1 MNHGTFYDFL
11 WDPAKARSNAHKHDV
26 TFDQAATVF
35 LDALALTVYD
45 ESNSRDEERWF
56 TLGFDADGKLL
67 AVAHTYEITGS
78 TNVRIRIIS
87 ARKATRRERYA
98 YENEPR

>member
-1 MNHGTFYDFL
+1 VG
-11 WDPAKARSNAHKHDV
+11 PRQGAIERAQARV

-45 ESNSRDEERWF
+45 EPNSQDEERWF
-56 TLGFDADGKLL
+56 TLGFDAAGKLL

-78 TNVRIRIIS
+78 TNARIRIIS
-87 ARKATRRERYA
+87 ARKATRREQND